1 MGPERI
7 ICLTEEPT
15 EMLYLLGE
23 EKRIVGISVYTERPP
38 KAKEEKQKFL
48 PLSAEILKKLHLSNQ
63 TLSLVFPTSN
73 RNSQKTSLN
82 EG

>member
-38 KAKEEKQKFL
+38 KAKEEKTKV
-48 PLSAEILKKLHLSNQ
+48 SAFISGNLKKLHLSNQ